1 MFRKISDA
9 DKDIFLEMSLEFYN
23 SPAVLQPINPKF
35 HENTFSELMRSRDYL
50 ECYIIE
56 QESQAAGYCLLNKTY
71 GHECGGPVI
80 WIEELYIRPQ
90 FRGKGLGSMMLDY
103 IEQEHPASR
112 YRLETEPENERAASL
127 YSRHGYIYLPYCQMI
142 KDK

>member
-1 MFRKISDA
+1 MFRTITA
-9 DKDIFLEMSLEFYN
+9 NDKKAFLEMSLEFYN
-23 SPAVLQPINPKF
+23 SPAVLNPINPQF
-35 HENTFSELMRSRDYL
+35 HENTFNELMRSRDYL

-56 QESQAAGYCLLNKTY
+56 HDNEVAGYCLLNKTY

-90 FRGKGLGSMMLDY
+90 FQGHGIGSKMLKHV
-103 IEQEHPASR
+103 EAQHPASR
-112 YRLETEPENERAASL
+112 YRLETEPENVRAASL
-127 YSRHGYIYLPYCQMI
+127 YSRHGYEALPYSQMI